1 MNAPLHSGLE
11 HWLSAPD
18 DGPDLA
24 WLDERRHGARA
35 RLSARALPHSKQEAW
50 RYTSLKSLLEQQFTA
65 IDEPLS
71 ALQPEDLDTVLIP
84 GFESHRLVL
93 VNGRYAPE
101 LSVLGELPAGVRIGG
116 LHDWL
121 QHDPESLRGQL
132 DAALGESDAFFAT
145 LNTAGLDDGLVVWL
159 SRGAVLERPIELIH
173 LSVGLDEPRVAQ
185 PRHLVR
191 LDAGAQ
197 ASLVERYVSLGDALY
212 CTNAVMEV
220 VLGRDAVLKHERLQM
235 ESRNAFHI
243 TGFYLLQDE
252 NSHYSGINIGLGAR
266 WARTDLNTRFRGE
279 HAECV
284 LHGLYLAGDGQ
295 LLDYHLDVEHAVP
308 NCRSEENFKGLLTGQ
323 GRAVFDG
330 RVLVAKS
337 AQKSDA
343 AMSNRNLMLS
353 EQAEIDTKPQLEIH
367 ADDVKCSHGTTV
379 GQIEPEMLFYLRS
392 RGIDASQA
400 RRMLCLG
407 FAGEITD
414 RLGAEAV
421 REHVAEAVGR
431 RLA

>member
-1 MNAPLHSGLE
+1 
-11 HWLSAPD
+11 
-18 DGPDLA
+18 
-24 WLDERRHGARA
+24 
-35 RLSARALPHSKQEAW
+35 
-50 RYTSLKSLLEQQFTA
+50 
-65 IDEPLS
+65 
-71 ALQPEDLDTVLIP
+71 
-84 GFESHRLVL
+84 
-93 VNGRYAPE
+93 
-101 LSVLGELPAGVRIGG
+101 
-116 LHDWL
+116 
-121 QHDPESLRGQL
+121 
-132 DAALGESDAFFAT
+132 
-145 LNTAGLDDGLVVWL
+145 
-159 SRGAVLERPIELIH
+159 
-173 LSVGLDEPRVAQ
+173 
-185 PRHLVR
+185 VR

-330 RVLVAKS
+330 RVLVAKA

-407 FAGEITD
+407 FAGEIID

-421 REHVAEAVGR
+421 REHVAEAVGQ

>member
-1 MNAPLHSGLE
+1 MNAPLPNGLE

-18 DGPDLA
+18 DSPAPD
-24 WLDERRHGARA
+24 WLLEHRRAARV
-35 RLSARALPHSKQEAW
+35 RLSAQPLPHSKEEGW
-50 RYTSLKSLLEQQFTA
+50 RYTSLKSLLEQGFTA

-71 ALQPEDLDTVLIP
+71 ALQPEDLDAVLIP
-84 GFESHRLVL
+84 GFDAHRVVL
-93 VNGRYAPE
+93 VNGRFAPE
-101 LSVLGELPAGVRIGG
+101 LSTLGELPAGARIGG
-116 LHDWL
+116 LRDWL
-121 QHDPESLRGQL
+121 QHDPESLRERL
-132 DAALGESDAFFAT
+132 DAARGDSETFFT
-145 LNTAGLDDGLVVWL
+145 LFNTAGLDDGLVMWL
-159 SRGAVLERPIELIH
+159 GRGVVLERPIELIH

-185 PRHLVR
+185 PRHLVH
-191 LDAGAQ
+191 LEAGAQ
-197 ASLVERYVSLGDALY
+197 ASLVERYVSLGESLY

-220 VLGRDAVLKHERLQM
+220 ALGRDAVLKHERLQM
-235 ESRNAFHI
+235 ESRNAFHL
-243 TGFYLLQDE
+243 TGFYLVQDE
-252 NSHYSGINIGLGAR
+252 NSRYSGINIGLGAR

-284 LHGLYLAGDGQ
+284 LQGLYLAGDGQ

-308 NCRSEENFKGLLTGQ
+308 NCRSEESFKGLLTGR

-330 RVLVAKS
+330 RVLVAKD

-353 EQAEIDTKPQLEIH
+353 EQAEIDTKPQLEIQ
-367 ADDVKCSHGTTV
+367 ADDVRCSHGTTV

-392 RGIDASQA
+392 RGIDAVQA

-407 FAGEITD
+407 FAGEIID

-421 REHVAEAVGR
+421 RAHVAEAVGQ